1 MAKCEKCGEE
11 YSDNTEH
18 VCSLEKTEESQM
30 GSEEKPAEKTGEDQ
44 MSSEN
49 ETGGSSEWIFSLIYT
64 KRLKIPNRIL
74 CLLYTRK

>member
-1 MAKCEKCGEE
+1 MAKCKKCDEE

-49 ETGGSSEWIFSLIYT
+49 ETGGSSE
-64 KRLKIPNRIL
+64 
-74 CLLYTRK
+74 